1 MNKTTTNFCSN
12 AMDPIQSTDIFT
24 GLRSSLQCIYDS
36 IGNFLSFFLSCS
48 DFTITRI
55 AQEAGPIVIPY
66 HEFINSV
73 PDMMSIPWNLTML
86 LNNCQ
91 VMTSLPLLLL
101 PLLRRSLFLWRHRH
115 PPVSFIRRTSF
126 GELHCLLMMLTLAVK
141 RWAMTMWS
149 GKRRSV
155 TKPSAAQETILS
167 RNWKAY
173 RPP

>member
-24 GLRSSLQCIYDS
+24 GLRSSLQC
-36 IGNFLSFFLSCS
+36 NFLSFFLSCS

-55 AQEAGPIVIPY
+55 AQEAGLIVIPY

-101 PLLRRSLFLWRHRH
+101 PLLRRSLFL
-115 PPVSFIRRTSF
+115 
-126 GELHCLLMMLTLAVK
+126 
-141 RWAMTMWS
+141 
-149 GKRRSV
+149 
-155 TKPSAAQETILS
+155 
-167 RNWKAY
+167 
-173 RPP
+173 